1 MGLLSKKRL
10 EAFSF
15 TAAAPHGCLSTFS
28 PNLFFFLKPQ
38 LSLSF
43 GQVGPEKGGA
53 RSDDGPRASSGWESW
68 SFPDITEGRAL
79 LLHSRKG
86 SQAVPMWSLVLE
98 SVPLG
103 PFLSPWRKSPCN
115 TSIFPSGLGSSGSS
129 NYFLSN
135 LVGHDGGHFTL

>member
-43 GQVGPEKGGA
+43 GQMGPEKGAA

-79 LLHSRKG
+79 LQHSRKG
-86 SQAVPMWSLVLE
+86 SQAVPMWPQRVPGPRISSFGAILE
-98 SVPLG
+98 PLEE
-103 PFLSPWRKSPCN
+103 
-115 TSIFPSGLGSSGSS
+115 
-129 NYFLSN
+129 
-135 LVGHDGGHFTL
+135 VAM